1 MIEVLT
7 AKPEDHRLMATP
19 APPLTRS
26 TMLRTSDEP
35 FADIDSRITSLLR
48 TVPTSAEAFLVL
60 EQDAMRLGAVL
71 VQRER
76 DSGLKS

>member
-1 MIEVLT
+1 
-7 AKPEDHRLMATP
+7 
-19 APPLTRS
+19 
-26 TMLRTSDEP
+26 MLRTSDEP